1 MVGILFFYALFK
13 ASKRSPI
20 LLQFVL
26 IPREETLLKGKI
38 DYFLFAYKLLCGN
51 F

>member
-13 ASKRSPI
+13 ANKYTSI
-20 LLQFVL
+20 LLPFAL
-26 IPREETLLKGKI
+26 ISREKTLLEEKI
-38 DYFLFAYKLLCGN
+38 DYYLFPYNLLCGN

>member
-13 ASKRSPI
+13 ANKCSSI
-20 LLQFVL
+20 LLLFVL

-38 DYFLFAYKLLCGN
+38 DYYLFPYKLLCGN